1 MVVVVDIVLEMVEL
15 DIFVAAVVIDFVAVL
30 TVEKCPAKM
39 AAVEPFFA
47 VFLK

>member
-1 MVVVVDIVLEMVEL
+1 MVEEVDIVLEMVEL
-15 DIFVAAVVIDFVAVL
+15 DIFVVAVVIDFVAVL
-30 TVEKCPAKM
+30 TVEKCRAKM